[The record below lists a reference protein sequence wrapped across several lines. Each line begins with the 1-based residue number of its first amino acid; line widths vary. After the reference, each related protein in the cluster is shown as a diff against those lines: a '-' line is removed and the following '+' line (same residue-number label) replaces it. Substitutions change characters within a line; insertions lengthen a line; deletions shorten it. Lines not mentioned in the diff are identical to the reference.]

1 MKQENKNKQSGMVF
15 AKSEDME
22 EEKKLTD
29 AITPISEESRNTSRT
44 KLTMQLKEEITQ
56 SLSGI
61 IHEINLFFDCDRR
74 QVLGEI
80 FEKDGFLWLNKPEC
94 YIAYFH
100 SLKYPVRCWS
110 LKELPDE
117 WLTRFVKDYVDNE
130 RWKDEKKTFEI
141 GGPDDY
147 ISNNSLL

>member
-1 MKQENKNKQSGMVF
+1 
-15 AKSEDME
+15 
-22 EEKKLTD
+22 
-29 AITPISEESRNTSRT
+29 
-44 KLTMQLKEEITQ
+44 MQLKEEITQ

-74 QVLGEI
+74 QVLGEM
-80 FEKDGFLWLNKPEC
+80 FEKDGVLWLNKPEC
-94 YIAYFH
+94 YVAYFH
-100 SLKYPVRCWS
+100 GLKYPVRCWS